1 MAICMIA
8 AVGKNLELGKGND
21 LIWHFKDD
29 MAFFKETTMG
39 SSVIMGRKT
48 FESLPKALPRRKNI
62 VITTRKDYEAE
73 GATVVNSIEN
83 ALKEVDSDNAFIIG
97 GGDIYKQFLPMAD
110 KLYLTEIEAEC
121 DDAQVFFPAFN
132 KDEYD
137 NYTIEEI
144 VNRKN
149 TLKKLSIDRATE
161 KYKNGKEQI
170 LASNVDIVFI
180 VISLNNDFNIAR
192 LERLVLLGNKANS
205 KIAFILTKSDLCSIK
220 DRENYRKIIEER
232 FNYPVFIISSYNKE
246 GIDDLKSVWKE
257 NETAVFI
264 GSSGV
269 GKSTL
274 INTLLDNSEIRTN
287 DIRHKDDKGKQTTTS
302 RNLYILKD
310 SRIVI
315 DEPGIRSVASN
326 DMNSD
331 LNVVFS
337 KIIELSKECKYTT
350 CTHENIKVCR
360 ILQAIENG
368 EISQEE
374 FNRYKKLQ
382 SKEYR
387 KNSNF
392 LRKN

>member
-1 MAICMIA
+1 MNNIGRIISVNKNNWNVLFNNENVIA
-8 AVGKNLELGKGND
+8 TIRKKKNRDELPVVGD
-21 LIWHFKDD
+21 Y
-29 MAFFKETTMG
+29 
-39 SSVIMGRKT
+39 VI
-48 FESLPKALPRRKNI
+48 I
-62 VITTRKDYEAE
+62 
-73 GATVVNSIEN
+73 
-83 ALKEVDSDNAFIIG
+83 
-97 GGDIYKQFLPMAD
+97 
-110 KLYLTEIEAEC
+110 
-121 DDAQVFFPAFN
+121 N

-149 TLKKLSIDRATE
+149 VLKKLSIDRTTE

-180 VISLNNDFNIAR
+180 VTSLNNDFNIAR

-274 INTLLDNSEIRTN
+274 INTLLDNSEIKTN
-287 DIRHKDDKGKQTTTS
+287 DIRHKDDKGKHTTTS

-326 DMNSD
+326 DMSSD

>member
-1 MAICMIA
+1 MNNIGRVISVNKNNWNVLFNNENVIA
-8 AVGKNLELGKGND
+8 TIRKKKNRDELPVVGD
-21 LIWHFKDD
+21 Y
-29 MAFFKETTMG
+29 
-39 SSVIMGRKT
+39 VI
-48 FESLPKALPRRKNI
+48 I
-62 VITTRKDYEAE
+62 
-73 GATVVNSIEN
+73 
-83 ALKEVDSDNAFIIG
+83 
-97 GGDIYKQFLPMAD
+97 
-110 KLYLTEIEAEC
+110 
-121 DDAQVFFPAFN
+121 N

-149 TLKKLSIDRATE
+149 TLKKLSIDRTTE

-180 VISLNNDFNIAR
+180 VTSLNNDFNIAR

-287 DIRHKDDKGKQTTTS
+287 DIRHKDDKGKHTTTS

-326 DMNSD
+326 DMSSD

-360 ILQAIENG
+360 ILQAIENE

-392 LRKN
+392 LRKD

>member
-1 MAICMIA
+1 MNN
-8 AVGKNLELGKGND
+8 VGRVISVNKNNWNVLFNNENVTATIRKKKNRDELPVVGD
-21 LIWHFKDD
+21 Y
-29 MAFFKETTMG
+29 
-39 SSVIMGRKT
+39 VI
-48 FESLPKALPRRKNI
+48 I
-62 VITTRKDYEAE
+62 
-73 GATVVNSIEN
+73 
-83 ALKEVDSDNAFIIG
+83 
-97 GGDIYKQFLPMAD
+97 
-110 KLYLTEIEAEC
+110 
-121 DDAQVFFPAFN
+121 N

-180 VISLNNDFNIAR
+180 VTSLNNDFNIAR

-287 DIRHKDDKGKQTTTS
+287 DIRHKDDKDKHTTTS

-326 DMNSD
+326 DMSSD

>member
-1 MAICMIA
+1 MNNVGRVISVNKNNWNVLFNNENVIA
-8 AVGKNLELGKGND
+8 TIRKKKNRDELPVVG
-21 LIWHFKDD
+21 
-29 MAFFKETTMG
+29 
-39 SSVIMGRKT
+39 
-48 FESLPKALPRRKNI
+48 
-62 VITTRKDYEAE
+62 DYV
-73 GATVVNSIEN
+73 TI
-83 ALKEVDSDNAFIIG
+83 
-97 GGDIYKQFLPMAD
+97 
-110 KLYLTEIEAEC
+110 
-121 DDAQVFFPAFN
+121 N

-149 TLKKLSIDRATE
+149 TLKKLSIDRTTE

-180 VISLNNDFNIAR
+180 VTSLNNDFNIAR

-220 DRENYRKIIEER
+220 DRENYRKIIEDR

-274 INTLLDNSEIRTN
+274 INTLLDNDEIRTN
-287 DIRHKDDKGKQTTTS
+287 DIRHKDDKGKHTTTS

-326 DMNSD
+326 DMSSD

>member
-1 MAICMIA
+1 MNNVGRVISVNKNNWNVLFNNENVIA
-8 AVGKNLELGKGND
+8 TIRKKKNRDELPVVG
-21 LIWHFKDD
+21 
-29 MAFFKETTMG
+29 
-39 SSVIMGRKT
+39 
-48 FESLPKALPRRKNI
+48 
-62 VITTRKDYEAE
+62 DYV
-73 GATVVNSIEN
+73 TI
-83 ALKEVDSDNAFIIG
+83 
-97 GGDIYKQFLPMAD
+97 
-110 KLYLTEIEAEC
+110 
-121 DDAQVFFPAFN
+121 N

-180 VISLNNDFNIAR
+180 VTSLNNDFNIAR

-287 DIRHKDDKGKQTTTS
+287 DIRHKDDKGKHTTTS

-326 DMNSD
+326 DMSSD

>member
-1 MAICMIA
+1 MNNIGRVISVNKNNWNVLFNNENVTATIRKKKNRDELPV
-8 AVGKNLELGKGND
+8 VGD
-21 LIWHFKDD
+21 Y
-29 MAFFKETTMG
+29 
-39 SSVIMGRKT
+39 VI
-48 FESLPKALPRRKNI
+48 I
-62 VITTRKDYEAE
+62 
-73 GATVVNSIEN
+73 
-83 ALKEVDSDNAFIIG
+83 
-97 GGDIYKQFLPMAD
+97 
-110 KLYLTEIEAEC
+110 
-121 DDAQVFFPAFN
+121 N

-149 TLKKLSIDRATE
+149 TLKKLSIDRTTE

-180 VISLNNDFNIAR
+180 VTSLNNDFNIAR

-287 DIRHKDDKGKQTTTS
+287 DIRHKDDKGKHTTTS

-337 KIIELSKECKYTT
+337 NIIELSKECKYTT

>member
-1 MAICMIA
+1 MNNIGRVISVNKNNWNVLFNNENVIA
-8 AVGKNLELGKGND
+8 TIRKKKNRDELPVVG
-21 LIWHFKDD
+21 
-29 MAFFKETTMG
+29 
-39 SSVIMGRKT
+39 
-48 FESLPKALPRRKNI
+48 
-62 VITTRKDYEAE
+62 DYV
-73 GATVVNSIEN
+73 TI
-83 ALKEVDSDNAFIIG
+83 
-97 GGDIYKQFLPMAD
+97 
-110 KLYLTEIEAEC
+110 
-121 DDAQVFFPAFN
+121 N

-149 TLKKLSIDRATE
+149 TLKKLSIDRTTE

-180 VISLNNDFNIAR
+180 VTSLNNDFNIAR

-274 INTLLDNSEIRTN
+274 INTLLDNNEIKTN
-287 DIRHKDDKGKQTTTS
+287 DIRHKDDKGKHTTTS

-326 DMNSD
+326 DMSSD

>member
-1 MAICMIA
+1 MNNIGRVISVNKNNWNVLFNNENVTATIRKKKNHDELPV
-8 AVGKNLELGKGND
+8 VGD
-21 LIWHFKDD
+21 Y
-29 MAFFKETTMG
+29 
-39 SSVIMGRKT
+39 VI
-48 FESLPKALPRRKNI
+48 I
-62 VITTRKDYEAE
+62 
-73 GATVVNSIEN
+73 
-83 ALKEVDSDNAFIIG
+83 
-97 GGDIYKQFLPMAD
+97 
-110 KLYLTEIEAEC
+110 
-121 DDAQVFFPAFN
+121 N

-149 TLKKLSIDRATE
+149 TLKKLSIDRTTE

-180 VISLNNDFNIAR
+180 VTSLNNDFNIAR

-220 DRENYRKIIEER
+220 DRENYKKIIEDR

-274 INTLLDNSEIRTN
+274 INTLLDNSEIKTN
-287 DIRHKDDKGKQTTTS
+287 DIRHKDDKGKHTTTS

>member
-1 MAICMIA
+1 MNNIGRVISVNKNNWNVLFNNENVIA
-8 AVGKNLELGKGND
+8 TIRKKKNRDELPVVGD
-21 LIWHFKDD
+21 Y
-29 MAFFKETTMG
+29 
-39 SSVIMGRKT
+39 VI
-48 FESLPKALPRRKNI
+48 I
-62 VITTRKDYEAE
+62 
-73 GATVVNSIEN
+73 
-83 ALKEVDSDNAFIIG
+83 
-97 GGDIYKQFLPMAD
+97 
-110 KLYLTEIEAEC
+110 
-121 DDAQVFFPAFN
+121 N

-149 TLKKLSIDRATE
+149 TLKKLSIDRTTE

-170 LASNVDIVFI
+170 LAFNVDIVFI
-180 VISLNNDFNIAR
+180 VTSLNNDFNIAR

-274 INTLLDNSEIRTN
+274 INTLLDNSEIKTN
-287 DIRHKDDKGKQTTTS
+287 DIRHKDDKGKHTTTS

-326 DMNSD
+326 DMSSD

>member
-1 MAICMIA
+1 MNNIGRVISVNKNNWNVLFNNENVTATIRKKKNRDELPV
-8 AVGKNLELGKGND
+8 VGD
-21 LIWHFKDD
+21 Y
-29 MAFFKETTMG
+29 
-39 SSVIMGRKT
+39 VI
-48 FESLPKALPRRKNI
+48 I
-62 VITTRKDYEAE
+62 
-73 GATVVNSIEN
+73 
-83 ALKEVDSDNAFIIG
+83 
-97 GGDIYKQFLPMAD
+97 
-110 KLYLTEIEAEC
+110 
-121 DDAQVFFPAFN
+121 N
-132 KDEYD
+132 KDKYD

-149 TLKKLSIDRATE
+149 TLKKLSIDRTTE

-180 VISLNNDFNIAR
+180 VTSLNNDFDIAR

-274 INTLLDNSEIRTN
+274 INTLLDNSEIKTN
-287 DIRHKDDKGKQTTTS
+287 DIRHKDDKGKHTTTS

-326 DMNSD
+326 DMSSD

>member
-1 MAICMIA
+1 MNNIGRVISVNKNNWNVLFNNENVIA
-8 AVGKNLELGKGND
+8 TIRKKKNRDELPVVGD
-21 LIWHFKDD
+21 Y
-29 MAFFKETTMG
+29 
-39 SSVIMGRKT
+39 VI
-48 FESLPKALPRRKNI
+48 I
-62 VITTRKDYEAE
+62 
-73 GATVVNSIEN
+73 
-83 ALKEVDSDNAFIIG
+83 
-97 GGDIYKQFLPMAD
+97 
-110 KLYLTEIEAEC
+110 
-121 DDAQVFFPAFN
+121 N

-149 TLKKLSIDRATE
+149 TLKKLSIDRTTE

-180 VISLNNDFNIAR
+180 VTSLNNDFNIAR

-220 DRENYRKIIEER
+220 DRENYRKIIEDR

-287 DIRHKDDKGKQTTTS
+287 DIRHKDDKGKHTTTS

-326 DMNSD
+326 DMSSD

-392 LRKN
+392 ELHPLE

>member
-1 MAICMIA
+1 MNNIGRVISVNKNNWNVLFNNENVTATIRKKKNRDELPV
-8 AVGKNLELGKGND
+8 VGD
-21 LIWHFKDD
+21 Y
-29 MAFFKETTMG
+29 
-39 SSVIMGRKT
+39 VI
-48 FESLPKALPRRKNI
+48 I
-62 VITTRKDYEAE
+62 
-73 GATVVNSIEN
+73 
-83 ALKEVDSDNAFIIG
+83 
-97 GGDIYKQFLPMAD
+97 
-110 KLYLTEIEAEC
+110 
-121 DDAQVFFPAFN
+121 N
-132 KDEYD
+132 KDKYD

-149 TLKKLSIDRATE
+149 TLKKLSIDRTTE

-180 VISLNNDFNIAR
+180 VTSLNNDFNIAR

-220 DRENYRKIIEER
+220 DRENYRKIIEKR

-274 INTLLDNSEIRTN
+274 INTLLDNSEIKTN
-287 DIRHKDDKGKQTTTS
+287 DIRHKDDKGKHTTTS

-326 DMNSD
+326 DMSSD

>member
-1 MAICMIA
+1 MNNIGRVISVNKNNWNVLFNNENVIA
-8 AVGKNLELGKGND
+8 TIRKKKNRDELPVVGD
-21 LIWHFKDD
+21 Y
-29 MAFFKETTMG
+29 
-39 SSVIMGRKT
+39 VI
-48 FESLPKALPRRKNI
+48 I
-62 VITTRKDYEAE
+62 
-73 GATVVNSIEN
+73 
-83 ALKEVDSDNAFIIG
+83 
-97 GGDIYKQFLPMAD
+97 
-110 KLYLTEIEAEC
+110 
-121 DDAQVFFPAFN
+121 N

-180 VISLNNDFNIAR
+180 VTSLNNDFNIAR

-274 INTLLDNSEIRTN
+274 INTLLDNSEIKTN
-287 DIRHKDDKGKQTTTS
+287 DIRHKDDKGKHTTTS

>member
-1 MAICMIA
+1 MNN
-8 AVGKNLELGKGND
+8 VGRVISVNKNNWNVLFNNENVTATIRKKKNRDELPVVGD
-21 LIWHFKDD
+21 Y
-29 MAFFKETTMG
+29 
-39 SSVIMGRKT
+39 
-48 FESLPKALPRRKNI
+48 
-62 VITTRKDYEAE
+62 VIT
-73 GATVVNSIEN
+73 
-83 ALKEVDSDNAFIIG
+83 
-97 GGDIYKQFLPMAD
+97 
-110 KLYLTEIEAEC
+110 
-121 DDAQVFFPAFN
+121 N

-149 TLKKLSIDRATE
+149 TLKKLSIDRTTE

-180 VISLNNDFNIAR
+180 VTSLNNDFNIAR

-274 INTLLDNSEIRTN
+274 INTLLDNSEIKTN
-287 DIRHKDDKGKQTTTS
+287 DIRHKDDKGKHTTTS

>member
-1 MAICMIA
+1 MNN
-8 AVGKNLELGKGND
+8 VGRVISVNKNNWNVLFNNENVTATIRKKKNRDELPVVG
-21 LIWHFKDD
+21 
-29 MAFFKETTMG
+29 
-39 SSVIMGRKT
+39 
-48 FESLPKALPRRKNI
+48 
-62 VITTRKDYEAE
+62 DYV
-73 GATVVNSIEN
+73 TI
-83 ALKEVDSDNAFIIG
+83 
-97 GGDIYKQFLPMAD
+97 
-110 KLYLTEIEAEC
+110 
-121 DDAQVFFPAFN
+121 N

-180 VISLNNDFNIAR
+180 VTSLNNDFNIAR

-274 INTLLDNSEIRTN
+274 INTLLDNDEIKTN
-287 DIRHKDDKGKQTTTS
+287 DIRHKDDKGKHTTTS

-326 DMNSD
+326 DMSSD

>member
-1 MAICMIA
+1 MNNIGRVISVNKNNWNVLFNNENVIA
-8 AVGKNLELGKGND
+8 TIRKKKNRDELPVVG
-21 LIWHFKDD
+21 
-29 MAFFKETTMG
+29 
-39 SSVIMGRKT
+39 
-48 FESLPKALPRRKNI
+48 
-62 VITTRKDYEAE
+62 DYV
-73 GATVVNSIEN
+73 TI
-83 ALKEVDSDNAFIIG
+83 
-97 GGDIYKQFLPMAD
+97 
-110 KLYLTEIEAEC
+110 
-121 DDAQVFFPAFN
+121 N

-149 TLKKLSIDRATE
+149 TLKKLSIDRTTE

-180 VISLNNDFNIAR
+180 VTSLNNDFNIAR

-220 DRENYRKIIEER
+220 DRENYRKIIEDR

-274 INTLLDNSEIRTN
+274 INTLLDNSEIKTN
-287 DIRHKDDKGKQTTTS
+287 DIRHKDDKGKHTTTS

-337 KIIELSKECKYTT
+337 KIIELSKECKYST

-382 SKEYR
+382 NKEYR

>member
-1 MAICMIA
+1 MEKYMNNIGRVISVNKNNWNVLFNNENVTATIRKKKNRDELPV
-8 AVGKNLELGKGND
+8 VGD
-21 LIWHFKDD
+21 Y
-29 MAFFKETTMG
+29 
-39 SSVIMGRKT
+39 VI
-48 FESLPKALPRRKNI
+48 I
-62 VITTRKDYEAE
+62 
-73 GATVVNSIEN
+73 
-83 ALKEVDSDNAFIIG
+83 
-97 GGDIYKQFLPMAD
+97 
-110 KLYLTEIEAEC
+110 
-121 DDAQVFFPAFN
+121 N

-149 TLKKLSIDRATE
+149 TLKKLSIDRTTE

-180 VISLNNDFNIAR
+180 VTSLNNDFNIAR

-274 INTLLDNSEIRTN
+274 INTLLDNNEIKTN
-287 DIRHKDDKGKQTTTS
+287 DIRHKDDKGKHTTTS

-326 DMNSD
+326 DMSSD

>member
-1 MAICMIA
+1 MNNIGRVISVNKNNWNVLFNNENVTATIRKKKNRDELPV
-8 AVGKNLELGKGND
+8 VGD
-21 LIWHFKDD
+21 Y
-29 MAFFKETTMG
+29 
-39 SSVIMGRKT
+39 VI
-48 FESLPKALPRRKNI
+48 I
-62 VITTRKDYEAE
+62 
-73 GATVVNSIEN
+73 
-83 ALKEVDSDNAFIIG
+83 
-97 GGDIYKQFLPMAD
+97 
-110 KLYLTEIEAEC
+110 
-121 DDAQVFFPAFN
+121 N

-149 TLKKLSIDRATE
+149 TLKKLSIDRTTE

-180 VISLNNDFNIAR
+180 VTSLNNDFNIAR

-220 DRENYRKIIEER
+220 DRENYKKIIEER

-274 INTLLDNSEIRTN
+274 INTLLDNSEIKTN
-287 DIRHKDDKGKQTTTS
+287 DIRHKDDKGKHTTTS

-326 DMNSD
+326 DMSSD

>member
-1 MAICMIA
+1 MEKYMNNIGRVISVNKNNWNVLFNNENVTATIRKKKNRDELPV
-8 AVGKNLELGKGND
+8 VGD
-21 LIWHFKDD
+21 Y
-29 MAFFKETTMG
+29 
-39 SSVIMGRKT
+39 VI
-48 FESLPKALPRRKNI
+48 I
-62 VITTRKDYEAE
+62 
-73 GATVVNSIEN
+73 
-83 ALKEVDSDNAFIIG
+83 
-97 GGDIYKQFLPMAD
+97 
-110 KLYLTEIEAEC
+110 
-121 DDAQVFFPAFN
+121 N

-149 TLKKLSIDRATE
+149 VLKKLSIDRTTE

-180 VISLNNDFNIAR
+180 VTSLNNDFNIAR

-220 DRENYRKIIEER
+220 DRENYRKIIEDR

-274 INTLLDNSEIRTN
+274 INTLLDNSEIKTN
-287 DIRHKDDKGKQTTTS
+287 DIRHKDDKGKHTTTS

-337 KIIELSKECKYTT
+337 KIIELSKECKYAT

>member
-1 MAICMIA
+1 MNNVGRVISVNKNNWNVLFNNENVIA
-8 AVGKNLELGKGND
+8 T
-21 LIWHFKDD
+21 I
-29 MAFFKETTMG
+29 
-39 SSVIMGRKT
+39 
-48 FESLPKALPRRKNI
+48 RKNKNRDELPVVGDY
-62 VITTRKDYEAE
+62 VI
-73 GATVVNSIEN
+73 I
-83 ALKEVDSDNAFIIG
+83 
-97 GGDIYKQFLPMAD
+97 
-110 KLYLTEIEAEC
+110 
-121 DDAQVFFPAFN
+121 N

-149 TLKKLSIDRATE
+149 TLKKLSIDRTTE

-180 VISLNNDFNIAR
+180 VTSLNNDFNIAR

-274 INTLLDNSEIRTN
+274 INTLLDNSEIKTN
-287 DIRHKDDKGKQTTTS
+287 DIRHKDDKGKHTTTS

-326 DMNSD
+326 DMSSD
-331 LNVVFS
+331 LNIVFS

>member
-1 MAICMIA
+1 MNN
-8 AVGKNLELGKGND
+8 VGRVISVNKNNWNVLFNNENVTATIRKKKNRDELPVVGD
-21 LIWHFKDD
+21 Y
-29 MAFFKETTMG
+29 
-39 SSVIMGRKT
+39 VI
-48 FESLPKALPRRKNI
+48 I
-62 VITTRKDYEAE
+62 
-73 GATVVNSIEN
+73 
-83 ALKEVDSDNAFIIG
+83 
-97 GGDIYKQFLPMAD
+97 
-110 KLYLTEIEAEC
+110 
-121 DDAQVFFPAFN
+121 N

-149 TLKKLSIDRATE
+149 TLKKLSIDRTTE

-180 VISLNNDFNIAR
+180 VTSLNNDFNIAR

-232 FNYPVFIISSYNKE
+232 FNYPVFIISSYNKV

-274 INTLLDNSEIRTN
+274 INTLLDNSEIKTN
-287 DIRHKDDKGKQTTTS
+287 DIRHKDDKGKHTTTS
-302 RNLYILKD
+302 RNLYILND

-326 DMNSD
+326 DMSSD

>member
-1 MAICMIA
+1 MNNIGRVISVNKNNWNVLFNNENVIA
-8 AVGKNLELGKGND
+8 TIRKKKNRDELPVVGD
-21 LIWHFKDD
+21 Y
-29 MAFFKETTMG
+29 
-39 SSVIMGRKT
+39 VI
-48 FESLPKALPRRKNI
+48 I
-62 VITTRKDYEAE
+62 
-73 GATVVNSIEN
+73 
-83 ALKEVDSDNAFIIG
+83 
-97 GGDIYKQFLPMAD
+97 
-110 KLYLTEIEAEC
+110 
-121 DDAQVFFPAFN
+121 N

-149 TLKKLSIDRATE
+149 TLKKLSIDRTTE

-180 VISLNNDFNIAR
+180 VTSLNNDFNIAR

-220 DRENYRKIIEER
+220 DRENYKKIIEDR

-274 INTLLDNSEIRTN
+274 INTLLDNNEIKTN
-287 DIRHKDDKGKQTTTS
+287 DIRHKDDKGKHTTTS
-302 RNLYILKD
+302 RNLYILDD

-326 DMNSD
+326 DMSSD

>member
-1 MAICMIA
+1 MNNIGRVISVNKNNWNVLFNNENVTATIRKKKNRDELPV
-8 AVGKNLELGKGND
+8 VGD
-21 LIWHFKDD
+21 Y
-29 MAFFKETTMG
+29 
-39 SSVIMGRKT
+39 VI
-48 FESLPKALPRRKNI
+48 I
-62 VITTRKDYEAE
+62 
-73 GATVVNSIEN
+73 
-83 ALKEVDSDNAFIIG
+83 
-97 GGDIYKQFLPMAD
+97 
-110 KLYLTEIEAEC
+110 
-121 DDAQVFFPAFN
+121 N
-132 KDEYD
+132 KDKYD

-149 TLKKLSIDRATE
+149 TLKKLSIDRTTE

-180 VISLNNDFNIAR
+180 VTSLNNDFNIAR

-220 DRENYRKIIEER
+220 DKENYRKIIEER

-274 INTLLDNSEIRTN
+274 INTLLDNSEIKTN
-287 DIRHKDDKGKQTTTS
+287 DIRHKDDKGKHTTTS

-326 DMNSD
+326 DMSSD

>member
-1 MAICMIA
+1 MNNIGRIISVNKNNWNVLFNNENVIA
-8 AVGKNLELGKGND
+8 TIRKKKNRDELPVVGD
-21 LIWHFKDD
+21 Y
-29 MAFFKETTMG
+29 
-39 SSVIMGRKT
+39 VI
-48 FESLPKALPRRKNI
+48 I
-62 VITTRKDYEAE
+62 
-73 GATVVNSIEN
+73 
-83 ALKEVDSDNAFIIG
+83 
-97 GGDIYKQFLPMAD
+97 
-110 KLYLTEIEAEC
+110 
-121 DDAQVFFPAFN
+121 N

-149 TLKKLSIDRATE
+149 TLKKLSIDRTTE

-180 VISLNNDFNIAR
+180 VTSLNNDFNIAR

-220 DRENYRKIIEER
+220 DRENYRKIIEDR

-274 INTLLDNSEIRTN
+274 INTLLDNSEIKTN
-287 DIRHKDDKGKQTTTS
+287 DIRHKDDKGKHTTTS

-326 DMNSD
+326 DMSSD

-337 KIIELSKECKYTT
+337 KIIEFSKECKYTT

-368 EISQEE
+368 EILQEE

>member
-1 MAICMIA
+1 MNNVGRVISVNKNNWNILFNNENVIA
-8 AVGKNLELGKGND
+8 TIRKKKNRDELPVVGD
-21 LIWHFKDD
+21 Y
-29 MAFFKETTMG
+29 
-39 SSVIMGRKT
+39 VI
-48 FESLPKALPRRKNI
+48 I
-62 VITTRKDYEAE
+62 
-73 GATVVNSIEN
+73 
-83 ALKEVDSDNAFIIG
+83 
-97 GGDIYKQFLPMAD
+97 
-110 KLYLTEIEAEC
+110 
-121 DDAQVFFPAFN
+121 N

-149 TLKKLSIDRATE
+149 TLKKLSIDRTTE

-180 VISLNNDFNIAR
+180 VTSLNNDFNIAR

-220 DRENYRKIIEER
+220 DRENYRKIIEDR

-274 INTLLDNSEIRTN
+274 INTLLDNNEIKTN
-287 DIRHKDDKGKQTTTS
+287 DIRHKDDKGKHTTTS

-326 DMNSD
+326 DMSSD

>member
-1 MAICMIA
+1 MNNIGRVISVNKNNWNVLFNNENVIA
-8 AVGKNLELGKGND
+8 TIRKKKNRDELPVVG
-21 LIWHFKDD
+21 
-29 MAFFKETTMG
+29 
-39 SSVIMGRKT
+39 
-48 FESLPKALPRRKNI
+48 
-62 VITTRKDYEAE
+62 DYV
-73 GATVVNSIEN
+73 TI
-83 ALKEVDSDNAFIIG
+83 
-97 GGDIYKQFLPMAD
+97 
-110 KLYLTEIEAEC
+110 
-121 DDAQVFFPAFN
+121 N

-149 TLKKLSIDRATE
+149 TLKKLSIDRTTE

-180 VISLNNDFNIAR
+180 VTSLNNDFNIAR

-220 DRENYRKIIEER
+220 DRENYKKIIEDR

-274 INTLLDNSEIRTN
+274 INTLLDNSEIKTN
-287 DIRHKDDKGKQTTTS
+287 DIRHKDDKGKHTTTS

-326 DMNSD
+326 DMSSD

>member
-1 MAICMIA
+1 MNNIGRVISVNKNNWNVLFNNENVTATIRKKKNRDELPV
-8 AVGKNLELGKGND
+8 VGD
-21 LIWHFKDD
+21 Y
-29 MAFFKETTMG
+29 
-39 SSVIMGRKT
+39 VI
-48 FESLPKALPRRKNI
+48 I
-62 VITTRKDYEAE
+62 
-73 GATVVNSIEN
+73 
-83 ALKEVDSDNAFIIG
+83 
-97 GGDIYKQFLPMAD
+97 
-110 KLYLTEIEAEC
+110 
-121 DDAQVFFPAFN
+121 N

-149 TLKKLSIDRATE
+149 TLKKLSIDRTTE

-180 VISLNNDFNIAR
+180 VTSLNNDFNIAR

-220 DRENYRKIIEER
+220 DRENYRKIIEDR

-287 DIRHKDDKGKQTTTS
+287 DIRHKDDKGKHTTTS

>member
-1 MAICMIA
+1 MNNIGRVISVNKNNWNVLFNNENVIA
-8 AVGKNLELGKGND
+8 TIRKKKNRDELPVVG
-21 LIWHFKDD
+21 
-29 MAFFKETTMG
+29 
-39 SSVIMGRKT
+39 
-48 FESLPKALPRRKNI
+48 
-62 VITTRKDYEAE
+62 DYV
-73 GATVVNSIEN
+73 TI
-83 ALKEVDSDNAFIIG
+83 
-97 GGDIYKQFLPMAD
+97 
-110 KLYLTEIEAEC
+110 
-121 DDAQVFFPAFN
+121 N

-180 VISLNNDFNIAR
+180 VTSLNNDFNIAR

-287 DIRHKDDKGKQTTTS
+287 DIRHKDDKGKHTTTS

>member
-1 MAICMIA
+1 MNN
-8 AVGKNLELGKGND
+8 VGRVISVNKNNWNILLNNE
-21 LIWHFKDD
+21 
-29 MAFFKETTMG
+29 
-39 SSVIMGRKT
+39 SVIATIRKKKNHD
-48 FESLPKALPRRKNI
+48 ELPVVGDY
-62 VITTRKDYEAE
+62 VI
-73 GATVVNSIEN
+73 I
-83 ALKEVDSDNAFIIG
+83 
-97 GGDIYKQFLPMAD
+97 
-110 KLYLTEIEAEC
+110 
-121 DDAQVFFPAFN
+121 N

-137 NYTIEEI
+137 NYIIEKI

-149 TLKKLSIDRATE
+149 TLKKLSVDRTTE
-161 KYKNGKEQI
+161 KYKKGKEQI

-180 VISLNNDFNIAR
+180 VTSLNNDFNIAR

-205 KIAFILTKSDLCSIK
+205 KIAFILTKSDLCSLK
-220 DRENYRKIIEER
+220 DRENYKKIIEDR

-274 INTLLDNSEIRTN
+274 INTLLDNDEIKTN
-287 DIRHKDDKGKQTTTS
+287 DIRHKDDKGKHTTTS
-302 RNLYILKD
+302 RNLYVLKD

-315 DEPGIRSVASN
+315 DEPGIRSVVSN

-368 EISQEE
+368 EISKEE

-382 SKEYR
+382 NKEYR

>member
-1 MAICMIA
+1 MNNVGRVISVNKNNWNVLFGNENVIA
-8 AVGKNLELGKGND
+8 TIRKKKNHDELPVVGD
-21 LIWHFKDD
+21 Y
-29 MAFFKETTMG
+29 
-39 SSVIMGRKT
+39 VI
-48 FESLPKALPRRKNI
+48 L
-62 VITTRKDYEAE
+62 
-73 GATVVNSIEN
+73 
-83 ALKEVDSDNAFIIG
+83 
-97 GGDIYKQFLPMAD
+97 
-110 KLYLTEIEAEC
+110 
-121 DDAQVFFPAFN
+121 N

-137 NYTIEEI
+137 NYTIEKI

-149 TLKKLSIDRATE
+149 TLKKLSVDRTTE

-180 VISLNNDFNIAR
+180 VTSLNNDFNIAR

-220 DRENYRKIIEER
+220 DRENYKKIIEDR

-274 INTLLDNSEIRTN
+274 INTLLDNDEIKTN
-287 DIRHKDDKGKQTTTS
+287 DIRHKDDKGKHTTTS
-302 RNLYILKD
+302 RNLYVLKD

-315 DEPGIRSVASN
+315 DEPGIRSVVSN
-326 DMNSD
+326 DMSSD

-368 EISQEE
+368 EISEEE

-382 SKEYR
+382 NKEYR

>member
-1 MAICMIA
+1 MGKYMNNIGRVISVNKNNWNVLFNNENVTAIIRKKKNRDELPV
-8 AVGKNLELGKGND
+8 VGD
-21 LIWHFKDD
+21 Y
-29 MAFFKETTMG
+29 
-39 SSVIMGRKT
+39 VII
-48 FESLPKALPRRKNI
+48 S
-62 VITTRKDYEAE
+62 
-73 GATVVNSIEN
+73 
-83 ALKEVDSDNAFIIG
+83 
-97 GGDIYKQFLPMAD
+97 
-110 KLYLTEIEAEC
+110 
-121 DDAQVFFPAFN
+121 

-149 TLKKLSIDRATE
+149 TLKKLSIDRTTE

-180 VISLNNDFNIAR
+180 VTSLNNDFNIAR

-220 DRENYRKIIEER
+220 DRENYKKIIEER

-274 INTLLDNSEIRTN
+274 INTLLDNSEIKTN
-287 DIRHKDDKGKQTTTS
+287 DIRHKDDKGKHTTTS

>member
-1 MAICMIA
+1 MNNIGRVISVNKNNWNVLFNNENVIA
-8 AVGKNLELGKGND
+8 TIRKKKNRDELPVVGD
-21 LIWHFKDD
+21 Y
-29 MAFFKETTMG
+29 
-39 SSVIMGRKT
+39 VI
-48 FESLPKALPRRKNI
+48 I
-62 VITTRKDYEAE
+62 
-73 GATVVNSIEN
+73 
-83 ALKEVDSDNAFIIG
+83 
-97 GGDIYKQFLPMAD
+97 
-110 KLYLTEIEAEC
+110 
-121 DDAQVFFPAFN
+121 N

-180 VISLNNDFNIAR
+180 VTSLNNDFNIAR

-220 DRENYRKIIEER
+220 DRENYRKIIEDR

-274 INTLLDNSEIRTN
+274 INTLLDNDEIKTN
-287 DIRHKDDKGKQTTTS
+287 DIRHKDDKGKHTTTS

-326 DMNSD
+326 DMSSD

>member
-1 MAICMIA
+1 MNNIGRVISVNKNNWNVLFNNENVTATIRKKKNRDELPV
-8 AVGKNLELGKGND
+8 VGD
-21 LIWHFKDD
+21 Y
-29 MAFFKETTMG
+29 
-39 SSVIMGRKT
+39 VI
-48 FESLPKALPRRKNI
+48 I
-62 VITTRKDYEAE
+62 
-73 GATVVNSIEN
+73 
-83 ALKEVDSDNAFIIG
+83 
-97 GGDIYKQFLPMAD
+97 
-110 KLYLTEIEAEC
+110 
-121 DDAQVFFPAFN
+121 N

-180 VISLNNDFNIAR
+180 VTSLNNDFNIAR

-274 INTLLDNSEIRTN
+274 INTLLDNSEIKTN
-287 DIRHKDDKGKQTTTS
+287 NIRHKDDKGKHTTTS

-326 DMNSD
+326 DMSSD

>member
-1 MAICMIA
+1 MGKYMNNIGRVISVNKNNWNVLFNNENVTATIRKKKNRDELPV
-8 AVGKNLELGKGND
+8 VGD
-21 LIWHFKDD
+21 Y
-29 MAFFKETTMG
+29 
-39 SSVIMGRKT
+39 VI
-48 FESLPKALPRRKNI
+48 I
-62 VITTRKDYEAE
+62 
-73 GATVVNSIEN
+73 
-83 ALKEVDSDNAFIIG
+83 
-97 GGDIYKQFLPMAD
+97 
-110 KLYLTEIEAEC
+110 
-121 DDAQVFFPAFN
+121 N

-149 TLKKLSIDRATE
+149 TLKKLSIDRTTE

-180 VISLNNDFNIAR
+180 VTSLNNDFNIAR

-220 DRENYRKIIEER
+220 DRENYKKIIEDR

-274 INTLLDNSEIRTN
+274 INTLLDNNEIKTN
-287 DIRHKDDKGKQTTTS
+287 DIRHKDDKGKHTTTS

-387 KNSNF
+387 KNRNF

>member
-1 MAICMIA
+1 MNNIGRVISVNKNNWNVLFNNENVTATIRKKKNRDELPV
-8 AVGKNLELGKGND
+8 VGD
-21 LIWHFKDD
+21 Y
-29 MAFFKETTMG
+29 
-39 SSVIMGRKT
+39 VI
-48 FESLPKALPRRKNI
+48 I
-62 VITTRKDYEAE
+62 
-73 GATVVNSIEN
+73 
-83 ALKEVDSDNAFIIG
+83 
-97 GGDIYKQFLPMAD
+97 
-110 KLYLTEIEAEC
+110 
-121 DDAQVFFPAFN
+121 N

-180 VISLNNDFNIAR
+180 VTSLNNDFNIAR
-192 LERLVLLGNKANS
+192 LERLMLLGNKANS

-274 INTLLDNSEIRTN
+274 INTLLDNNEIKTN
-287 DIRHKDDKGKQTTTS
+287 DIRHKDDKGKHTTTS

-387 KNSNF
+387 KNRNF

>member
-1 MAICMIA
+1 MNNIGRVISVNKNNWNVLFNNENVIA
-8 AVGKNLELGKGND
+8 TIRKKKNRDELPVVG
-21 LIWHFKDD
+21 
-29 MAFFKETTMG
+29 
-39 SSVIMGRKT
+39 
-48 FESLPKALPRRKNI
+48 
-62 VITTRKDYEAE
+62 DYV
-73 GATVVNSIEN
+73 TI
-83 ALKEVDSDNAFIIG
+83 
-97 GGDIYKQFLPMAD
+97 
-110 KLYLTEIEAEC
+110 
-121 DDAQVFFPAFN
+121 N

-149 TLKKLSIDRATE
+149 TLKKLSIDRTTE

-180 VISLNNDFNIAR
+180 VTSLNNDFNIAR

-220 DRENYRKIIEER
+220 DRENYRKIIEDR

-274 INTLLDNSEIRTN
+274 INTLLDNNEIKTN
-287 DIRHKDDKGKQTTTS
+287 DIRHKDDKGKHTTTS

-326 DMNSD
+326 DMSSD

-387 KNSNF
+387 KNRNF

>member
-1 MAICMIA
+1 MEKYMNNIGRVISVNKNNWNVLFNNENVTATIRKKKNRDELPV
-8 AVGKNLELGKGND
+8 VGD
-21 LIWHFKDD
+21 Y
-29 MAFFKETTMG
+29 
-39 SSVIMGRKT
+39 VI
-48 FESLPKALPRRKNI
+48 I
-62 VITTRKDYEAE
+62 
-73 GATVVNSIEN
+73 
-83 ALKEVDSDNAFIIG
+83 
-97 GGDIYKQFLPMAD
+97 
-110 KLYLTEIEAEC
+110 
-121 DDAQVFFPAFN
+121 N

-149 TLKKLSIDRATE
+149 TLKKLSIDRTTE

-180 VISLNNDFNIAR
+180 VTSLNNDFNIAR

-246 GIDDLKSVWKE
+246 GINDLKSVWKE

-274 INTLLDNSEIRTN
+274 INTLLDNDEIKTN
-287 DIRHKDDKGKQTTTS
+287 DIRHKDDKGKHTTTS

-326 DMNSD
+326 DMSSD

>member
-1 MAICMIA
+1 MNN
-8 AVGKNLELGKGND
+8 VGRVISVNKNNWNVLFNNENVTATIRKKKNRDELPVVG
-21 LIWHFKDD
+21 
-29 MAFFKETTMG
+29 
-39 SSVIMGRKT
+39 
-48 FESLPKALPRRKNI
+48 
-62 VITTRKDYEAE
+62 DYV
-73 GATVVNSIEN
+73 TI
-83 ALKEVDSDNAFIIG
+83 
-97 GGDIYKQFLPMAD
+97 
-110 KLYLTEIEAEC
+110 
-121 DDAQVFFPAFN
+121 N

-149 TLKKLSIDRATE
+149 TLKKLSIDRTTE

-180 VISLNNDFNIAR
+180 VTSLNNDFNIAR

-232 FNYPVFIISSYNKE
+232 FNYPVFMISSYNKE

-274 INTLLDNSEIRTN
+274 INTLLDNSEIKTN
-287 DIRHKDDKGKQTTTS
+287 DIRHKDDKGKHTTTS

>member
-1 MAICMIA
+1 MNN
-8 AVGKNLELGKGND
+8 VGRVISVNKNNWNVLFNNENVTATIRKKKNRDELPVVGD
-21 LIWHFKDD
+21 Y
-29 MAFFKETTMG
+29 
-39 SSVIMGRKT
+39 VI
-48 FESLPKALPRRKNI
+48 I
-62 VITTRKDYEAE
+62 
-73 GATVVNSIEN
+73 
-83 ALKEVDSDNAFIIG
+83 
-97 GGDIYKQFLPMAD
+97 
-110 KLYLTEIEAEC
+110 
-121 DDAQVFFPAFN
+121 N

-149 TLKKLSIDRATE
+149 TLKKLSIDRTTE

-180 VISLNNDFNIAR
+180 VTSLNNDFNIAR

-220 DRENYRKIIEER
+220 DRENYKKIIEDR

-274 INTLLDNSEIRTN
+274 INTLLDNSEIKTN
-287 DIRHKDDKGKQTTTS
+287 DIRHKDDKGKHTTTS

>member
-1 MAICMIA
+1 MNNIGRVISVNKNNWNVLFNNENVTATIRKKKNRDELPV
-8 AVGKNLELGKGND
+8 VGD
-21 LIWHFKDD
+21 Y
-29 MAFFKETTMG
+29 
-39 SSVIMGRKT
+39 VI
-48 FESLPKALPRRKNI
+48 I
-62 VITTRKDYEAE
+62 
-73 GATVVNSIEN
+73 
-83 ALKEVDSDNAFIIG
+83 
-97 GGDIYKQFLPMAD
+97 
-110 KLYLTEIEAEC
+110 
-121 DDAQVFFPAFN
+121 N

-149 TLKKLSIDRATE
+149 TLKKLSIDRTTE

-274 INTLLDNSEIRTN
+274 INTLLDNDEIKTN
-287 DIRHKDDKGKQTTTS
+287 DIRHKDDKGKHTTTS

-368 EISQEE
+368 EISQKE